1 MFRHPVFSV
10 ASLMNFIIGM
20 GMFGGIICLPLY
32 MQIVKGF
39 SPTRSGLSLLPLMV
53 GMMVVAMTSGV
64 ITSKTGRY
72 KAFPIIGSG
81 VLIVALLGLSRIRF
95 DTSYAHL
102 IPLML
107 LLGAGLGC
115 CMQTLVLATQN
126 AVSPHQMGVA
136 TSSATFFRSMG
147 GTFGTAV
154 FLTIFFSGAASR
166 VGGNIQT
173 AATTPG
179 FQSALRD
186 PANSTIARALQAMK
200 AGSTSQLNDTS
211 FLKHGAL
218 VLREPFLSGF
228 SGAMDR
234 VFLVAALVVLP
245 AFVLS
250 FFLKEVKLRM
260 ESGLE
265 AQAAERRAAAAQAEH
280 AAL

>member
-1 MFRHPVFSV
+1 
-10 ASLMNFIIGM
+10 
-20 GMFGGIICLPLY
+20 
-32 MQIVKGF
+32 
-39 SPTRSGLSLLPLMV
+39 LLPLMV

-64 ITSKTGRY
+64 ITAKTGRY

-81 VLIVALLGLSRIRF
+81 VLIVALLGLSRIHF
-95 DTSYAHL
+95 DTSYGRL

-126 AVSPHQMGVA
+126 AVPPSQMGVA

-154 FLTIFFSGAASR
+154 FLTIFFTGAATR
-166 VGGNIQT
+166 VGSNVQ
-173 AATTPG
+173 AASGTPA

-186 PANSTIARALQAMK
+186 PDNSTIARALQAMK

-218 VLREPFLSGF
+218 VLREPFLAGF

-234 VFLVAALVVLP
+234 VFMVAALVVVP

-250 FFLKEVKLRM
+250 FFLKEV
-260 ESGLE
+260 
-265 AQAAERRAAAAQAEH
+265 
-280 AAL
+280 